1 MPIRSDA
8 SLVKP
13 YVQREDFDS
22 RLADVKRVIATLLPL
37 NINLP
42 LKKRLLVHSVWEV
55 TKLGGDFKGRYRSK
69 GVMVSG
75 VEIQRDHV
83 IQKARIVER
92 LLANSEQIETIL
104 ADIVHCVVTR
114 AEHERLTAYSRMNLA
129 VDGWERYKGAGVEVM
144 DMLTGEQM
152 I

>member
-1 MPIRSDA
+1 MPILSDG
-8 SLVKP
+8 SITKR
-13 YVQREDFDS
+13 YTQRADFDA
-22 RLADVKRVIATLLPL
+22 RLADVKKVIATLLKL
-37 NINLP
+37 SINLP

-83 IQKARIVER
+83 IQKARIVKR
-92 LLANSEQIETIL
+92 LLANPEQIETIL
-104 ADIVHCVVTR
+104 GDVVHCVVTK
-114 AEHERLTAYSRMNLA
+114 AEHERLTAYSRMNPDI
-129 VDGWERYKGAGVEVM
+129 DGWERYKGAGVEVI
-144 DMLTGEQM
+144 DMLTGEQW